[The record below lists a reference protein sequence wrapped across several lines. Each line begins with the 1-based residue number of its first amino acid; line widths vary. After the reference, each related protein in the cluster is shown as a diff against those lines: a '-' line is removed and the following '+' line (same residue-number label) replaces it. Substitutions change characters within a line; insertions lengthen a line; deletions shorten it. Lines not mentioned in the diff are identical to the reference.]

1 MQARERR
8 PGRESRAVAHPWS
21 NLEPVDDSPM
31 KNVRIDDLVD
41 IVPIDIRVP
50 DVVGVDD
57 DDRAF
62 VTTIQA
68 AGPVDPDL
76 ALAVE
81 IEFLDALLRVRLHFA
96 RTLVVAAYFGRVA
109 LVAAEKNVTLV
120 ITHR

>member
-1 MQARERR
+1 
-8 PGRESRAVAHPWS
+8 
-21 NLEPVDDSPM
+21 M

-41 IVPIDIRVP
+41 VVPVDIRIPNVI
-50 DVVGVDD
+50 GIDD

-62 VTTIQA
+62 VATIQA
-68 AGPVDPDL
+68 TCFVDPDL

>member
-1 MQARERR
+1 
-8 PGRESRAVAHPWS
+8 
-21 NLEPVDDSPM
+21 M

-68 AGPVDPDL
+68 AGLVDPDL

-81 IEFLDALLRVRLHFA
+81 IEFLDPPLGVSLHFA
-96 RTLVVAAYFGRVA
+96 RTPVIAADFGRVA